1 MNTTQMMFC
10 CGAVAFLCAG
20 ALRMNTVAQTTT
32 STGGVDCYAAADSAR
47 HVLPGGA
54 RVFVRT
60 QIVLTQR
67 RGQLEKIDDLVDS
80 GAINGTIGSGA
91 MEFDSR
97 KVTLDA
103 GVPIRFSIGQQICT
117 VPATSTIPPFLK
129 DTRFY
134 IAP

>member
-1 MNTTQMMFC
+1 MI
-10 CGAVAFLCAG
+10 AD
-20 ALRMNTVAQTTT
+20 AQTTT
-32 STGGVDCYAAADSAR
+32 SKADVDCYAAADSAK
-47 HVLPGGA
+47 HVLPGGT

-67 RGQLEKIDDLVDS
+67 SGQSEKIHDVVDS
-80 GAINGTIGSGA
+80 GAIKGTIGSGA

-97 KVTLDA
+97 KVALDA
-103 GVPIRFSIGQQICT
+103 GVPIRFSIGQEICA
-117 VPATSTIPPFLK
+117 VPAASTIPSFLK